1 MTVKITKPALNLR
14 EKLAELDKPSG
25 IAGEAMLR
33 ADSVQEQRNLIGA
46 GRKNLLI
53 NGGFD
58 VSQRGDYTSA
68 TSFAENAIFLDRW
81 RTNKGV
87 GSATVQQL
95 DRGINLV
102 ATAAYTGVL
111 AVRQRI
117 ERKNINHLLGSTM
130 TLSAWVKSNDSNAS
144 VMLYDNPWKSERDTH
159 SGNGQ
164 WEKLSITFTY
174 DSNVEGP
181 TGYAIM
187 AQVGIDGVGSGNVA
201 IANGAYVEIKNVQLE
216 LGSVATEFDH
226 RSYGEELALCQRY
239 YRYYGDDA
247 YTTRLDTCMSWT
259 NNLAMLVIP
268 FPTEMRG
275 APSLTYSGSNAISIE
290 KAGASYT
297 STVVAANVLSPKSCS
312 LIVTIATTSLTP
324 NYTYMSSIS
333 AGKYIAFDAEL

>member
-216 LGSVATEFDH
+216 LGSVATEFEH

-239 YRYYGDDA
+239 YYRVVDRMTAQWTYWNTNDGYATFTHPVTMRA
-247 YTTRLDTCMSWT
+247 Y
-259 NNLAMLVIP
+259 
-268 FPTEMRG
+268 PTLLTSG
-275 APSLTYSGSNAISIE
+275 AGCFDVFANGVHYQSDSTSVLGVAGLQSCEVAIYTASQSNISGFVRFYNATGWYS
-290 KAGASYT
+290 
-297 STVVAANVLSPKSCS
+297 
-312 LIVTIATTSLTP
+312 
-324 NYTYMSSIS
+324 
-333 AGKYIAFDAEL
+333 FDAEL